1 MKKFALACLG
11 SKDMTLNNLKDS
23 KPQSNHNI
31 TSSLF
36 HLLTEDLDLFGEI
49 APLHVAAHFGASD
62 DSEDKE
68 SDESEKKPTVKK
80 RRRSYVEVK
89 NAIQVKMFLKPLVQ
103 EKDTFTEQGENE
115 IGFDS
120 HESENNIQVEHS
132 KCYNKND
139 TLGNANTEGVDF
151 LMEKS
156 KRKRKPRK
164 IIYFN
169 PPFSKSVKTN
179 VIKLFL
185 SMIDKHFPKG
195 HKLHKCFNRNT
206 VKATYCLV
214 SLV

>member
-1 MKKFALACLG
+1 MVRTKKYDKKSSKKKLSEFTMSDRKGSVNNIPSAEKKCVKEKSKEVLG
-11 SKDMTLNNLKDS
+11 KRVLDNNNLKDS

-120 HESENNIQVEHS
+120 HESENNIQVEHF
-132 KCYNKND
+132 C
-139 TLGNANTEGVDF
+139 
-151 LMEKS
+151 
-156 KRKRKPRK
+156 
-164 IIYFN
+164 
-169 PPFSKSVKTN
+169 
-179 VIKLFL
+179 
-185 SMIDKHFPKG
+185 
-195 HKLHKCFNRNT
+195 
-206 VKATYCLV
+206 